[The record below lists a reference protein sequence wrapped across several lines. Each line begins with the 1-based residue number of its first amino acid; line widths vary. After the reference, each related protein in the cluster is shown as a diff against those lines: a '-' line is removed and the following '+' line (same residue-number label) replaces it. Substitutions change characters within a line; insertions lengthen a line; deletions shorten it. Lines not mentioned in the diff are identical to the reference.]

1 MSLSD
6 DIMKLRVGC
15 GFDAH
20 AFCEGRPLV
29 MGGIILDSPL
39 GLAGHSDADVLVH
52 AIIDGILGG
61 AGLGDIGILFPDT
74 DSAYKNI
81 SSITLLERVVALL
94 KEKNIRIINIDSVII
109 CQKPKISPYVSAM
122 KEKLSAVMS
131 IPSDVIGIKGKTT
144 EKLGFTGRSEGIA
157 VQCSVLLYKE

>member
-1 MSLSD
+1 MALHDEILS
-6 DIMKLRVGC
+6 LRVGC

-29 MGGIILDSPL
+29 LGGVTFDHPF
-39 GLAGHSDADVLVH
+39 GLAGHSDADVLIH
-52 AIIDGILGG
+52 AVIDGILGG

-74 DSAYKNI
+74 DLSYKNI
-81 SSITLLERVVALL
+81 SSVTLLERVVSLL
-94 KEKNIRIINIDSVII
+94 NENNIRIINIDSVII
-109 CQKPKISPYVSAM
+109 CQKPKISPYLPAM
-122 KEKLSAVMS
+122 KEKLSSVLGIS
-131 IPSDVIGIKGKTT
+131 PEVIGIKGKTT

>member
-1 MSLSD
+1 MPLHD
-6 DIMKLRVGC
+6 DIIKLRVGC

-29 MGGIILDSPL
+29 LGGITLDSPL

-52 AIIDGILGG
+52 AVIDGILGG

-74 DSAYKNI
+74 DQAYKNI
-81 SSITLLERVVALL
+81 SSITLLERVVSLL
-94 KEKNIRIINIDSVII
+94 KENKVRIINIDSVII
-109 CQKPKISPYVSAM
+109 CQKPKISPYVPAM
-122 KEKLSAVMS
+122 KEKLAGVLG